1 MARTVPAAYMAQ
13 RIETLRAGGM
23 TRAQIRAATG
33 IQERTQRK
41 LRTGQTSGRKLIQEQ
56 IKTAKRLEQG
66 GRERGTLAVL
76 VKDETGRVT
85 SVDIVAP
92 KYNRFRRLSPLDQ
105 QVIAAEPKVKAAV
118 EGELQRSR
126 KYQKGGYSTAMS
138 PEQVASSTIVGV
150 RAIARAHYAGIPLI
164 ILS

>member
-1 MARTVPAAYMAQ
+1 MSRTVPAGYMAR

-23 TRAQIRAATG
+23 TRAEIRAATG
-33 IQERTQRK
+33 IGERTQRK
-41 LRTGQTSGRKLIQEQ
+41 LISGQTSAARLIQAQ
-56 IKTAKRLEQG
+56 LQTAKRLEG

-92 KYNRFRRLSPLDQ
+92 KYNRSRRLSPLDQ
-105 QVIAAEPKVKAAV
+105 AIIAAEPKVKAAV
-118 EGELQRSR
+118 ASELER
-126 KYQKGGYSTAMS
+126 KRGNSGARTPAQIA
-138 PEQVASSTIVGV
+138 ASQIIGV

-164 ILS
+164 LL